1 MLIFIDTEF
10 VKAEGGPHFIS
21 AGLLTDD
28 GRELY
33 SERSAGEAEALLQQH
48 PNAFVRDHV
57 LPQLGRIQ
65 GVPWAELPDRLS
77 EWLVGLEVEKV
88 DVIYDFSAD
97 FLLVE
102 QLLAGL
108 EVAPAVRVE
117 PAHVGYLLSDED
129 GNAAAA
135 ACWHAVESVRGI
147 ARHHALADAYA
158 LRARFE
164 TVHRPVRP
172 VEMRTIEVQA
182 TVVVIISVSSFELVH
197 AETDD
202 GQLTLSIGESTPG
215 VDWRCLEVGQRLQC
229 VVRTGAGTRVLSAKV
244 LP

>member
-10 VKAEGGPHFIS
+10 IQTEDRPHFIS
-21 AGLLTDD
+21 VGLLTDN

-33 SERSAGEAEALLQQH
+33 SELSAGEAETLLQRH

-65 GVPWAELPDRLS
+65 GVPWAGLPDRLS
-77 EWLVGLEVEKV
+77 EWLVGLAVEKV

-102 QLLAGL
+102 QLLARV
-108 EVAPAVRVE
+108 EVPPAVQVQ
-117 PAHVGYLLSDED
+117 PAHVGYLLSDDD

-135 ACWHAVESVRGI
+135 ACWHAIESVRGI

-164 TVHRPVRP
+164 TVHPTGRP
-172 VEMRTIEVQA
+172 VEVRTIEVQA
-182 TVVVIISVSSFELVH
+182 KVVAIIKAFELVH
-197 AETDD
+197 AETDG

-215 VDWRCLEVGQRLQC
+215 VDWRRLAVGQRLDC
-229 VVRTGAGTRVLSAKV
+229 VVRTGAGTRVLSARL